1 MKHGANTELRSG
13 NQGTAKEM
21 AKNRGSRTVDG
32 LGMLINQA
40 VPAFEMWH
48 NTKVKVSDALRQSA
62 LHHLERKV

>member
-1 MKHGANTELRSG
+1 LLHK
-13 NQGTAKEM
+13 AKELDFT
-21 AKNRGSRTVDG
+21 AIDG

-48 NTKVKVSDALRQSA
+48 NTKVTVSDALRQSA